1 MNQQLTG
8 RFYHKKTILGMV
20 LMVEYYYVHLQSYGD
35 HDVLKAWRKARPEDV
50 VDLFHIYNL
59 K

>member
-1 MNQQLTG
+1 
-8 RFYHKKTILGMV
+8 
-20 LMVEYYYVHLQSYGD
+20 MVEYYYVHLQSYGD